1 MKKIFIYIT
10 FLFTLVSCG
19 ANYTLF
25 NPFIDKETPTGGI
38 IWSDKLFSNINKSQS
53 VADQN
58 CQSRGYATAK
68 LRMLPPRG
76 EFYNVEFICT
86 NDRAVASNNTSYVN
100 SNSAFTT
107 TTSSSSALNAI
118 EHGLSMLDRKVY
130 SDSKPILF
138 YDNSLN
144 SMRKC
149 IGDVIAGTCTN
160 YAPYNSADYDFN
172 TLFYNPKT
180 GAMQKCLNEVLGSCG
195 NFSPQANPMAGSKEQ
210 LFYNPRTRSMSTCL
224 NANNSGQCL
233 AFGISPSTNR
243 SNQTRKAN
251 PYYFKA
257 PETPSDSIQK
267 GLDMLGGKC
276 TLGRNC

>member
-1 MKKIFIYIT
+1 MNKIFIYIT

-100 SNSAFTT
+100 SAQ
-107 TTSSSSALNAI
+107 SSSSQVYLNQN
-118 EHGLSMLDRKVY
+118 SY

-138 YDNSLN
+138 YDSLTN
-144 SMRKC
+144 SMRQC
-149 IGDVIAGTCTN
+149 AGNVIAGTCTN
-160 YAPYNSADYDFN
+160 YAPYSSSAYNHN

-180 GAMQKCLNEVLGSCG
+180 GAMQKCLNQVLGSCR
-195 NFSPQANPMAGSKEQ
+195 NFSSQANPMARSKEQ